1 MNLDSCTAPGREVAT
16 CSVESLPPRVAR
28 LRAARATIHG
38 AASWSE
44 ADALAFAALVRL
56 GTPGRLHF
64 EPEGIGAPDE
74 DDPGGVPTMRPA
86 GDARG
91 RLRGDALHLWRGLR
105 ATVGFPL
112 PAPGAI
118 MVSK

>member
-1 MNLDSCTAPGREVAT
+1 MTAPDGDGARCGASVLPARE
-16 CSVESLPPRVAR
+16 AR
-28 LRAARATIHG
+28 LAAARATIHN

-44 ADALAFAALVRL
+44 ADALACAALVRL

-74 DDPGGVPTMRPA
+74 DDPGGVPTTRPA
-86 GDARG
+86 GDARE

-105 ATVGFPL
+105 AAVGFPL
-112 PAPGAI
+112 PPPGAT
-118 MVSK
+118 MVRE